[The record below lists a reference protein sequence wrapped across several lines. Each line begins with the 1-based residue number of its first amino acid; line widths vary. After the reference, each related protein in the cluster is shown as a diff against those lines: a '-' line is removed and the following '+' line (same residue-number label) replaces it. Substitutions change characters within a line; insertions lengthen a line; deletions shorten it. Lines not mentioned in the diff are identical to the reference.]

1 MGENVLQRQSLLT
14 LLVGAVVL
22 IACILIFRKWD
33 LPGWLKRKLGL
44 QKRWKAVVFVF
55 VVGVFLAFLT
65 ALICSWLQVA
75 MSVYQII
82 NGVVIGFVCAMIV
95 GIITK
100 ESAQEKQAR
109 NARYDQTYKK
119 AQQASRSNKGRRSKG

>member
-1 MGENVLQRQSLLT
+1 MGENVLERQSLLT
-14 LLVGAVVL
+14 LIVGAVVL

-33 LPGWLKRKLGL
+33 LPSWVKRKLGL
-44 QKRWKAVVFVF
+44 QKRWKAVLFVF
-55 VVGVFLAFLT
+55 IFGVVLAFLT
-65 ALICSWLQVA
+65 ALICSWLRVD
-75 MSVYQII
+75 MTIYQAV

-109 NARYDQTYKK
+109 KARYDQTYKK